1 MTTYGTKWVNLHSKI
16 CLYTSVCGSPFE
28 ISKKDKYLGTNGVYG
43 NYAMPSSLA
52 RHHIRESCNAILFSQ
67 SSYMWI
73 VLCHI
78 FSIMYSICQQCL
90 YIHLLF
96 LCISHLSRSWENLE
110 WKQGLLSSQC
120 YLSMQIS
127 SWLQIAPQRRIQ
139 REMTSRIPPE
149 VHALTWLGYIA
160 HIMHKVS
167 YIAMPSA

>member
-1 MTTYGTKWVNLHSKI
+1 MEQNEWI
-16 CLYTSVCGSPFE
+16 YTL
-28 ISKKDKYLGTNGVYG
+28 KYVYIHPYVVVHLKSLKRQLFRNKGVYG

-73 VLCHI
+73 VSCLI

-110 WKQGLLSSQC
+110 WKQGYTPSFLN
-120 YLSMQIS
+120 IS
-127 SWLQIAPQRRIQ
+127 LFRDSNMDYIQ
-139 REMTSRIPPE
+139 RKMSEST
-149 VHALTWLGYIA
+149 L
-160 HIMHKVS
+160 
-167 YIAMPSA
+167 